1 MSWIRIRS
9 LIAGLV
15 ASIAILGASTASAAE
30 FGFGGVDLRGG
41 IAIPSEWDNGT
52 TFGLSV
58 EIGELTNGLYLHP
71 AVRYSVAE
79 ETESIFGVDFGLEVT
94 DLALGAEVRYFP
106 AKGQRGWYFGG
117 GVYVHFLDR
126 EVVLGGTSVGSVSNE
141 QIGPGGVVGY
151 RWSRSGLSFFTE
163 ARYDLADVFDRAEV
177 LIGIGFGGE

>member
-9 LIAGLV
+9 LIAGLIISMAV
-15 ASIAILGASTASAAE
+15 QGASSAAAAE

-58 EIGELTNGLYLHP
+58 EVGELTNGLYLYP

-79 ETESIFGVDFGLEVT
+79 ETESIFGIDFGLEVT
-94 DLALGAEVRYFP
+94 DVALGAEVRYFP
-106 AKGQRGWYFGG
+106 AKEQRGWYFGG
-117 GVYVHFLDR
+117 GAYVHFLDHEFR
-126 EVVLGGTSVGSVSNE
+126 VGSGTSSVSSE

-151 RWSRSGLSFFTE
+151 RWSRNGLSFFTE